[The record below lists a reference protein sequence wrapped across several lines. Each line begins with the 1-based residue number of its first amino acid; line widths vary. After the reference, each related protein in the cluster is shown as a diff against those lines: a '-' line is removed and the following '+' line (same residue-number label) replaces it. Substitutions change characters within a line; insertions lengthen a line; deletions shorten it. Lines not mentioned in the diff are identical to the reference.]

1 MEKDLSKLRPF
12 NPEEA
17 KAGGLMCD
25 VSRVGGAYTYIA
37 GPDAGGWIATENE
50 KGMFI
55 FSAQT
60 NLFMLP
66 LCWVEGE
73 PVYPDTPMERA
84 DNGWPVK
91 FDKAGNDWQDES
103 GNWSADG
110 LGFAIRWPYPKPV
123 KRWLNVYAGTY
134 AAGADA
140 NLYLSERIAEQFAGL
155 RRLACIEIELPPPPA
170 EVKP

>member
-25 VSRVGGAYTYIA
+25 VSRVGGVYTYIA

-50 KGMFI
+50 KGIFI

-66 LCWVEGE
+66 LCWVEGK
-73 PVYPDTPMERA
+73 PVYPGDALEHTRLGEVVAKGLHASQGMIVVE
-84 DNGWPVK
+84 K
-91 FDKAGNDWQDES
+91 Y
-103 GNWSADG
+103 DG
-110 LGFAIRWPYPKPV
+110 LALENLAWPHPQPV

-155 RRLACIEIELPPPPA
+155 RRLACVEIELPPPPT

>member
-12 NPEEA
+12 SPEEA

-50 KGMFI
+50 KGIFI
-55 FSAQT
+55 FSAVT

-73 PVYPDTPMERA
+73 PVYPGDVLEHTRLGEVVAKGLHASQGMIVVE
-84 DNGWPVK
+84 K
-91 FDKAGNDWQDES
+91 Y
-103 GNWSADG
+103 DG
-110 LGFAIRWPYPKPV
+110 LALENLAWPRPKPV
-123 KRWLNVYAGTY
+123 KRWINIYAGTY
-134 AAGADA
+134 SPSVEVELHPSKEVADQ
-140 NLYLSERIAEQFAGL
+140 RAGL
-155 RRLACIEIELPPPPA
+155 RCLSCIEIELPPPTT